1 MAFFLLKVFG
11 NGRDMSATSHSLE
24 ARMHRQRSRSR
35 LFCWAVGVSTLCGG
49 LSRCLTKGLSCLILS
64 ALLWDTDL
72 AAALPP
78 AAPQQLILLPTPT
91 SDHPVLRPLPI
102 SFPMLAAGGQVDVP
116 VSMVSVGFNG
126 TAQIQVVLY
135 RSEAGSPVGVSHLG
149 AIVDG
154 ATSQGALEL
163 VEHVALPVD
172 LAPGWY
178 DVRVSL
184 QRAGGAVGF
193 QAAPGVTEVSAG
205 VFRTGSVLV
214 QHPLL
219 ALGASLWTFDEPA
232 GVVEYADIFGVRWP
246 LTITDTVLPESGVTT
261 PFGRGLRF
269 QGNNARARTLVV
281 PGTLVPSD
289 AFTVGCWF
297 NLARAGDMIAF
308 LSAGRYGLDGW
319 RMGILSRGG
328 RMLPAVWSTQNGGTM
343 ELLSG
348 QGIALNEWHH
358 LLFSYT
364 GSGGTLYVDGTIAV
378 HQAGGRVVRP
388 SSGLTVQGGVTNAV
402 ESFVGLL
409 DELFLSSSVL
419 SEEQIAGLVA
429 HYQNSGNAV
438 GSTVGVAP
446 VFGTIPAQQLRVGQS
461 SAFVVPV
468 FDADYDLE
476 SLSADALPSGAT
488 LDSVTHVLFWT
499 PAAGQVGRYTSQLTA
514 RDRRGNSASAT
525 VSWTVFPGESTPV
538 TDLFQYA
545 GPSPSAPHLQ
555 PKLIQILSGATEGV
569 TREGTHVIV
578 QHATNAA
585 AVLRIVGLRG
595 EQVYHGPFGILPL
608 LPVGHY
614 FMETPGDRGHLI
626 VLPRDYN
633 GSSFMGAMG
642 DSPDDVEGQKR
653 TAIFRPAWR
662 RLGTTISWAD
672 IEPVRGTY
680 NWTQLDRWVAANRA
694 NDGKILMMLMDT
706 LPTWLQ
712 GATESTFITEYT
724 RYARDYVRRNRSRF
738 DVLEPFNEPSLV
750 GLKLGGLRGVDP
762 GDTYQGALL
771 MSRAYAAAAAAIRA
785 EAGPSVPL
793 AGPTWEGMVP
803 PFDRMQA
810 VLGAA
815 GLASSLNNGDFHDY
829 FMGKRQ
835 PDGPRVGAYY
845 NVKET
850 IEIVRANTGRAP
862 FFVSEIGLHGESA
875 FGFLSDPAQAALE
888 PYGISGLSWG
898 LGFRRT
904 LVSTILYHGGGATAV
919 LPHDFMSGARLEIC
933 GWEPAADGKG
943 RGFKPQITAFVMA
956 CYWLDRAVPVSQSVL
971 QEKLHV
977 YSVQRPGGESLVFAW
992 VPESQFLPMESTRL
1006 AALLQGGQTRVH
1018 DVFGREFVPSAFG
1031 EEPILFRSSTL
1042 TPEVL
1047 AQRVLA
1053 LENISC
1059 NGVIDAPAE
1068 ECDCNNLGG
1077 ATCESLGYGTG
1088 SLGCSPTNTFDV
1100 SRCQFSHP
1108 RTLLT
1113 AQYLLDELSGTQ
1125 VRDASDRNVPA
1136 FLMTPYLRQSWVDST
1151 RGRVLHFEGITSSI
1165 PREILIISNRTSQV
1179 LPALG
1184 GSFTMSL
1191 WVKLGTRTPS
1201 RWMGLMSCEQYG
1213 QSGFRFGILN
1223 SGQLCWWTSQGGGD
1237 ISLTSPS
1244 VLSQGEWHHLAVCY
1258 QPTGARMYIDGKLSA
1273 SASNTGYY
1281 PAAADILLGH
1291 AIDGA
1296 GIDPFRGEID
1306 DIRFYSRALSPTEIG
1321 RIATQ

>member
-1 MAFFLLKVFG
+1 
-11 NGRDMSATSHSLE
+11 MSATPHSLE
-24 ARMHRQRSRSR
+24 ARMHRQESRSR
-35 LFCWAVGVSTLCGG
+35 LFCRAASPRNLWSG
-49 LSRCLTKGLSCLILS
+49 LSRCLTKGLSCLIVS
-64 ALLWDTDL
+64 ALLWDTHL
-72 AAALPP
+72 EAAVPP
-78 AAPQQLILLPTPT
+78 ATPQQMILLPTAT

-102 SFPMLAAGGQVDVP
+102 SFPTLAAGGQVDVP

-126 TAQIQVVLY
+126 TAQIEVVLY
-135 RSEAGSPVGVSHLG
+135 RSEAGAPTGVSHLG
-149 AIVDG
+149 AILDG
-154 ATSQGALEL
+154 ATSQGGLDL
-163 VEHVALPVD
+163 VEHVSLPVD

-178 DVRVSL
+178 EVRVSL
-184 QRAGGAVGF
+184 QRAGGAVGL

-232 GVVEYADIFGVRWP
+232 GVVEYSDIFGVRWP
-246 LTITDTVLPESGVTT
+246 LTITDTSLPESGLTT

-269 QGNNARARTLVV
+269 QGNNTRARTLVV
-281 PGTLVPSD
+281 PENLMPSG

-308 LSAGRYGLDGW
+308 LSTGRYGLDGW
-319 RMGILSRGG
+319 RMGILSRAG

-343 ELLSG
+343 ELMSG
-348 QGIALNEWHH
+348 QGVALNEWHH
-358 LLFSYT
+358 ILFSYNEN
-364 GSGGTLYVDGTIAV
+364 GGTLYVDGAV
-378 HQAGGRVVRP
+378 AMHQAGGTLVR
-388 SSGLTVQGGVTNAV
+388 SSGGLAIQGGVTNV
-402 ESFVGLL
+402 VDSFVGLL

-419 SEEQIAGLVA
+419 TEEQIANLVA
-429 HYQNSGNAV
+429 HYHDTGTAV
-438 GSTVGVAP
+438 GSLAGVAP
-446 VFGTIPAQQLRVGQS
+446 VFGTIPVQQLRVGQS
-461 SAFVVPV
+461 SAFVIPV

-476 SLSADALPSGAT
+476 SLTADALPSGAT
-488 LDSVTHVLFWT
+488 LDSVTQTLFWT
-499 PAAGQVGRYTSQLTA
+499 PAAGQVGRYTSRLTA
-514 RDRRGNSASAT
+514 RDRRGNSTSAT
-525 VSWTVFPGESTPV
+525 LSWTVFPGENTPV
-538 TDLFQYA
+538 ADLFQYA
-545 GPSPSAPHLQ
+545 GPSPSSPHLQ
-555 PKLIQILSGATEGV
+555 PKLIHILSGATEGV
-569 TREGTHVIV
+569 TREGNHVIV
-578 QHATNAA
+578 KHATNDA

-633 GSSFMGAMG
+633 GSSFMGSMG

-680 NWTQLDRWVAANRA
+680 NWTQLDRWVASNRT
-694 NDGKILMMLMDT
+694 NNGKIVMMLMDV
-706 LPTWLQ
+706 LPSWLQ
-712 GATESTFITEYT
+712 GATEATFITEFA

-762 GDTYQGALL
+762 GDSYQGALL

-785 EAGPSVPL
+785 EGGPVVQL

-810 VLGAA
+810 VMGAA
-815 GLASSLNNGDFHDY
+815 GLASSVTAGDFHDY
-829 FMGKRQ
+829 VMGRRQ
-835 PDGPRVGAYY
+835 PDGPRQGAYY
-845 NVKET
+845 NVRET
-850 IEIVRANTGRAP
+850 VEIVRANTGRAP
-862 FFVSEIGLHGESA
+862 FFVSEIGLHGVSVL
-875 FGFLSDPAQAALE
+875 GFQSDPAQAALE

-904 LVSTILYHGGGATAV
+904 LVSTIMYHGGGATAV
-919 LPHDFMSGARLEIC
+919 LPHDFISGARLEIC
-933 GWEPAADGKG
+933 GWEPAAGSKG
-943 RGFKPQITAFVMA
+943 RGFKPQVTAFAMA
-956 CYWLDRAVPVSQSVL
+956 CYWLDRAVPVTQSVL
-971 QEKLHV
+971 QERLHV

-992 VPESQFLPMESTRL
+992 VPESQSLPMESTRL
-1006 AALLQGGQTRVH
+1006 ATLLQGGDVRVH
-1018 DVFGREFVPSAFG
+1018 DIFGREFMPSAFG

-1042 TPEVL
+1042 TPELL

-1068 ECDCNNLGG
+1068 ECDCNNLAG
-1077 ATCESLGYGTG
+1077 ATCESLGYGSG

-1100 SRCQFSHP
+1100 SRCEFSHP
-1108 RTLLT
+1108 KTLLT
-1113 AQYLLDELSGTQ
+1113 AQYLLDESGGTL

-1136 FLMTPYLRQSWVDST
+1136 QLITPYLAQSWVDST
-1151 RGRVLHFEGITSSI
+1151 RGRVLHFEGVASSI
-1165 PREILIISNRTSQV
+1165 PREFLVISNRTSQV

-1201 RWMGLMSCEQYG
+1201 HWMGLMSSERYG

-1237 ISLTSPS
+1237 ISLTSPA
-1244 VLSQGEWHHLAVCY
+1244 VLSQGEWHHLAVSY
-1258 QPTGARMYIDGKLSA
+1258 QPTGARMYIDGKLAA
-1273 SASNTGYY
+1273 SAANTGYY

-1296 GIDPFRGEID
+1296 GVDPFRGEID
-1306 DIRFYSRALSPTEIG
+1306 DIRFYSRALSATEIG